1 MLSTVSKLKKHV
13 GIPQAVTNKDEML
26 SNILLGVSAA
36 IEQYCNRKFGFA
48 EFTDTFIDVGAQS
61 LFTRNYPIV
70 EVTEIKLGKH
80 IIDSDALIENDELI
94 IEPESGELL
103 KTTGWDSDL
112 IRITYTAGYLLP
124 SDESGEESGGGTESL
139 PADIELAAIRMS
151 ARIYER
157 RTAEGVGSASPGSFS
172 ANYNSQLDEDIKDI
186 LASHRKY
193 A

>member
-1 MLSTVSKLKKHV
+1 MLSTISKVKKHI
-13 GIPQAVTNKDEML
+13 GIPQANTAKDEMIG
-26 SNILLGVSAA
+26 NILLGVSAA
-36 IEQYCNRKFGFA
+36 IEQHCNRKFGFA

-61 LFTRNYPIV
+61 LFTRNYPIA
-70 EVTEIKLGKH
+70 EVTEIKMGKH
-80 IIDSDALIENDELI
+80 VIDHEALIDNDELI
-94 IEPESGELL
+94 IEDESGELL

-124 SDESGEESGGGTESL
+124 SDESGEESGGGVESL
-139 PADIELAAIRMS
+139 PGDIELAAIRMA

-172 ANYNSQLDEDIKDI
+172 ANYNSQLDEDIKET